1 MDNKELAMTMANLLS
16 QRKAKDIVVIDI
28 AEKSAFADYFINA
41 TASSIRQLGALADDV
56 KDKFAEHEIVPK
68 NNEGRPE
75 SGWILVDGGD
85 VIVNIFTQD
94 TRDKYTLDKVWG
106 DCEKIVVE

>member
-1 MDNKELAMTMANLLS
+1 MDNREIAMSIANMLNEK
-16 QRKAKDIVVIDI
+16 KAIDIKVIDI

-41 TASSIRQLGALADDV
+41 TAGSERQLSALSDFV
-56 KDKFAEHEIVPK
+56 KDKFAENEIVPR

-85 VIVNIFTQD
+85 VIVNLFTQT
-94 TRDKYTLDKVWG
+94 TRDKYTLDKIWG
-106 DCEKIVVE
+106 DCETIIIE

>member
-1 MDNKELAMTMANLLS
+1 MDNKELAMILANLLS
-16 QRKAKDIVVIDI
+16 ERKAQDIKLIDI

-41 TASSIRQLGALADDV
+41 TAGSERQLGALADDI
-56 KDKFAEHEIVPK
+56 KDKFAECGIIPK

-85 VIVNIFTQD
+85 VIVNIFTKD
-94 TRDKYTLDKVWG
+94 TRDKYTLDKIWG
-106 DCEKIVVE
+106 DCDTTIIE

>member
-1 MDNKELAMTMANLLS
+1 MDNKEIAMTLASLLS
-16 QRKAKDIVVIDI
+16 ERKARDIKMIDI

-41 TASSIRQLGALADDV
+41 TAGSIRQLGALADDI
-56 KDKFAEHEIVPK
+56 KDKFAELDIIPK

-85 VIVNIFTQD
+85 VIVNLFTTD
-94 TRDKYTLDKVWG
+94 TRDKYALEKLWG
-106 DCEKIVVE
+106 DCETINID

>member
-1 MDNKELAMTMANLLS
+1 MDNKELAMIIANMLNEK
-16 QRKAKDIVVIDI
+16 KAKDIKVIDI

-41 TASSIRQLGALADDV
+41 TAGSIRQLSALADDV
-56 KDKFAEHEIVPK
+56 KDKFAEYQIVPR

-85 VIVNIFTQD
+85 VIVNLFSQD
-94 TRDKYTLDKVWG
+94 TRDKYTLDKIWG
-106 DCEKIVVE
+106 DCETIIVE